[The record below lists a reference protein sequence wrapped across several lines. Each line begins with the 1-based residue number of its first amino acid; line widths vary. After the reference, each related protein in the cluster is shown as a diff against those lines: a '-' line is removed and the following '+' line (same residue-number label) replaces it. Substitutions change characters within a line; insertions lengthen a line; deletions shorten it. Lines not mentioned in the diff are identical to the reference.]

1 MSIIENAARRL
12 EQTRQSPSVRQEA
25 RTGEPGKQAQAK
37 LSNLTKAS
45 IGPSVRN
52 GAAPTHP
59 KQHVEIDLERLHQM
73 GMVVSNGERTAVAE
87 EFRVIKRPL
96 LRTAAGM
103 GTKVAGSPHN
113 PSNLIMVTS
122 SLPSEGKTFCAINL
136 AMSIATEKDYTVLL
150 VDADVARP
158 SIPKALGISAEIGM
172 MDILC
177 GESSDIGDTII
188 HTNIPSLSLITAGKG
203 NRHSTELLASQDMA
217 TMAAELARRYPDRIV
232 IFDSPPLLATTE
244 AQVLA
249 MHMGQIVVVVEA
261 ERTTQRQLQEALR
274 HLNGCPNVSLLY
286 NKARRFSTETAY
298 GYY

>member
-12 EQTRQSPSVRQEA
+12 EQVKQSPSVRTDA
-25 RTGEPGKQAQAK
+25 RAGEPAKQTPARLPNLANANAQPAGQ
-37 LSNLTKAS
+37 AS
-45 IGPSVRN
+45 
-52 GAAPTHP
+52 AAPTPP
-59 KQHVEIDLERLHQM
+59 KHHVEIDLERLQQM
-73 GMVVSNGERTAVAE
+73 GMVVSNGERSAVAE

-96 LRTAAGM
+96 LRTAAGLASRS
-103 GTKVAGSPHN
+103 AGN
-113 PSNLIMVTS
+113 PRNPPNLIMVTS
-122 SLPSEGKTFCAINL
+122 SLPGEGKTFCAINL

-177 GESSDIGDTII
+177 GERKDIADVLV
-188 HTNIPSLSLITAGKG
+188 HTNVPSLSLITAGKG
-203 NRHSTELLASQDMA
+203 HRYTTELLASQDMA
-217 TMAAELARRYPDRIV
+217 TMVAELARRYPDRIV

-261 ERTTQRQLQEALR
+261 ERTTQSQLQEALR
-274 HLNGCPNVSLLY
+274 HLDGCPNVSLLY